1 MNDTIQCDVY
11 DRCTGT
17 QNWAYTMYNIVTN
30 FINFRS
36 EHAAVIVHYS
46 DITSQKLFIL
56 QHSAV
61 FCSDVT
67 FVTKVK

>member
-30 FINFRS
+30 FVNFLS
-36 EHAAVIVHYS
+36 EHAVVIVHYS
-46 DITSQKLFIL
+46 GITSQKIL
-56 QHSAV
+56 YI
-61 FCSDVT
+61 
-67 FVTKVK
+67 TKFG